1 MNLKWHLLSRI
12 AIAAVLCLLAMSFY
26 ALQRSAR
33 QVDALVT
40 ASADSLA
47 RQLDYQLLMG
57 SSGYPSV
64 AAFPDF
70 ELWKQT
76 SRVPGLCVGFETPD
90 GRVLR
95 HLCTGAALAAAPC
108 PDWFDALYRRGFGA
122 EPVTRRNVGLNG
134 VGRGT
139 VVVEAGAD
147 LTVARAW
154 ATLTDLAELSALTVL
169 TISGLVYLA
178 VGRALRPAGDV
189 AAGLARL
196 ARGELDYRLADY
208 VLLEWRLIGAAI
220 NRLADS
226 QQRLLNER
234 QRLASRLL
242 QVQEEERRHLAR
254 ELHDDF
260 GQALAAIN
268 AVNASIAQTARRDC
282 PELLAETERIARYTR
297 GLHNGLRGLTTRL
310 RPAELDELGLAAA
323 LDALVQSWQ
332 RPAANHTR
340 YTLNIDGD
348 CERLSADAATAV
360 YRLVQEGISNIA
372 KHSGAG
378 LAEIRLTIAENVELT
393 ISDDGCAE
401 SLPFA
406 DGPGIGLLG
415 MRERATALGGGFEL
429 TVQPPHGLR
438 VRVNLPMTEQLAK

>member
-12 AIAAVLCLLAMSFY
+12 AIAAVLCLSAMSYY
-26 ALQRSAR
+26 ALQRSAK
-33 QVDALVT
+33 QVNALVD

-47 RQLDYQLLMG
+47 RQLDYQLLMER
-57 SSGYPSV
+57 SGYPS
-64 AAFPDF
+64 AAGFPDF

-90 GRVLR
+90 GRVVR
-95 HLCTGAALAAAPC
+95 HVCTGAALAAAPW
-108 PDWFDALYRRGFGA
+108 PVWFDVLYRHGFGA
-122 EPVTRRNVGLNG
+122 EPVGRREVGLNSASKG
-134 VGRGT
+134 K
-139 VVVEAGAD
+139 VVVEAGAE

-196 ARGELDYRLADY
+196 ARGELDYRLPDY
-208 VLLEWRLIGAAI
+208 ALLEWRLIGAAI

-226 QQRLLNER
+226 QQRLLSER
-234 QRLASRLL
+234 QRLAARLL
-242 QVQEEERRHLAR
+242 QVQEDERRHLAR

-268 AVNASIAQTARRDC
+268 AVNAAIAQTARRDC

-297 GLHNGLRGLTTRL
+297 GLHDGLRGLTTRL

-323 LDALVQSWQ
+323 LAALVRSWQ
-332 RPAANHTR
+332 RPVANHTR
-340 YTLNIDGD
+340 YALKIDGD
-348 CERLSADAATAV
+348 CRLLSADAATAI
-360 YRLVQEGISNIA
+360 YRLVQEGINNIA

-378 LAEIRLTIAENVELT
+378 LAEICLTITERAELT

-401 SLPFA
+401 GLPFK
-406 DGPGIGLLG
+406 DGPGIGLVG
-415 MRERATALGGGFEL
+415 MRERVTALGGRFEL
-429 TVQPPHGLR
+429 VVRQPRGLR
-438 VRVNLPMTEQLAK
+438 VRVSLPLPEQAVE